1 MRELLG
7 LWVAVVLAVSA
18 CSPEQTSEPPVSSP
32 SVGGTPYAIPDNT
45 DYNYRWSADPGID
58 LLTPEATAV
67 RAYVESYYLTVRAI
81 ATSAGY
87 PGFEEA
93 VDERLRMDYD
103 NLDQL
108 DRSHYVGTQFQH
120 LLWMTPT
127 ERGWF
132 ATVCTGD
139 YSVMSEGPDGRFFNV
154 GSTNLHA
161 ETVEI
166 AAPDFRGINAHV
178 ALPAEGP
185 ERAPAVD
192 VFRGWKL
199 IDHVKSARN
208 QDAFLQCRSR
218 MPDPPQNRPLKR
230 GLPHDTPY
238 PTLAPYP
245 GWPRY
250 DES

>member
-1 MRELLG
+1 MRVMLG
-7 LWVAVVLAVSA
+7 LWVAVVLVVSA
-18 CSPEQTSEPPVSSP
+18 CGPEHPSEPLVSSTT
-32 SVGGTPYAIPDNT
+32 VVTPYAVPGNT
-45 DYNYRWSADPGID
+45 EYNYRWSADPGIN

-67 RAYVESYYLTVRAI
+67 RAYVESYYLTVRAL

-93 VDERLRMDYD
+93 VDERLRMDYG
-103 NLDQL
+103 NPDQL
-108 DRSHYVGTQFQH
+108 KKSEYVGTQFQH
-120 LLWMTPT
+120 LLWMSPT
-127 ERGWF
+127 DRGWL

-139 YSVMSEGPDGRFFNV
+139 YSVMRIDEDRKYYNV
-154 GSTNLHA
+154 GSTNVHA

-166 AAPDFRGINAHV
+166 AAPDFTGSIVNAS
-178 ALPAEGP
+178 LPAEGP
-185 ERAPAVD
+185 ERAPEVD

-218 MPDPPQNRPLKR
+218 MPDPPENRPRKR
-230 GLPHDTPY
+230 DLPHDTPY

-250 DES
+250 DEN